1 METGKFFFI
10 IAFVVAVAGIFTIAQ
25 HFQGIDAANAVLIES
40 KSKLSQLKESLAV
53 RQDEWVK
60 IEAVAAKA
68 QQATTL
74 EAPLLQELDELKA
87 KHRRVEADFKY
98 MVSSIRSTVDKV
110 RVTAIGSEYPEVQ
123 LTTGK
128 TLKLAKIKKMDAM
141 NISFIHADGFT
152 IVPYDQLPE
161 EIRERFD
168 MGGNGLAEQ
177 VAAAEQAIQTA
188 KYAPVP
194 GGRSD
199 SRASADNFGVPGLQ
213 TVQGLTINCPIP
225 LSRAPTPAQTPAPVK
240 LQLFTGKEPVKEIDA
255 VVMVMDGP
263 SGKKIDLEKV
273 VQDSINET
281 IKSGLS
287 KASHS
292 MMDLTVSGH
301 SAKKTSLSG
310 ISSGQP
316 CFIESLYIQSD
327 GRIYMVQIGF
337 TAQDPKNRET
347 VTAIL
352 SSAKV
357 E

>member
-10 IAFVVAVAGIFTIAQ
+10 IALVSAVAGIFSVV
-25 HFQGIDAANAVLIES
+25 HYFQGVDAANAVLIES
-40 KSKLSQLKESLAV
+40 KSKLTQLKETLAV
-53 RQDEWVK
+53 RQGEWAK
-60 IEAVAAKA
+60 IEAVATKA
-68 QQATTL
+68 QEATTK
-74 EAPLLQELDELKA
+74 EAPLVQELDELKA
-87 KHRRVEADFKY
+87 KYRRVEGDFKY

-110 RVTAIGSEYPEVQ
+110 RATAVGSEYPEVQ

-199 SRASADNFGVPGLQ
+199 SRANADNFGVSGVQ
-213 TVQGLTINCPIP
+213 TVHGMTINCPMP
-225 LSRAPTPAQTPAPVK
+225 LKMVATPPPPGYRQMVGWEAK
-240 LQLFTGKEPVKEIDA
+240 NQLTGIEVNLAVSDA
-255 VVMVMDGP
+255 LESTGLNLDGGVAGAV
-263 SGKKIDLEKV
+263 SSLESAGV
-273 VQDSINET
+273 SNVA
-281 IKSGLS
+281 KSQ
-287 KASHS
+287 
-292 MMDLTVSGH
+292 MNVTVSDLPGRKC
-301 SAKKTSLSG
+301 SISG
-310 ISSGQP
+310 ISKGQP
-316 CFIESLYIQSD
+316 IFFELLMIQKEQ
-327 GRIYMVQIGF
+327 RMYMAMVIF
-337 TAQDPKNRET
+337 SNKDPKAREAAN
-347 VTAIL
+347 AIL
-352 SSAKV
+352 ASVKV

>member
-168 MGGNGLAEQ
+168 MGGSGLAEQ
-177 VAAAEQAIQTA
+177 IAAAEQAVQTA

-337 TAQDPKNRET
+337 TAKDPKNRET

>member
-10 IAFVVAVAGIFTIAQ
+10 IAFVSAVAGVFSFV
-25 HFQGIDAANAVLIES
+25 HYFQGVDSANAVLIES
-40 KSKLSQLKESLAV
+40 KSKLAQLKESLVV
-53 RQDEWVK
+53 RQGEWAK
-60 IEAVAAKA
+60 IEAVAVKAKEA
-68 QQATTL
+68 ATK

-87 KHRRVEADFKY
+87 KFRRAEGDFKC
-98 MVSSIRSTVDKV
+98 MVSSIRSSVEKV
-110 RVTAIGSEYPEVQ
+110 RATAVGSEYPEVQ

-128 TLKLAKIKKMDAM
+128 ILKLAKIKKMDAM

-177 VAAAEQAIQTA
+177 VAAAEQTIQTA
-188 KYAPVP
+188 KYSPVE
-194 GGRSD
+194 GRSRSGSGVD
-199 SRASADNFGVPGLQ
+199 KFGAPGLQ
-213 TVQGLTINCPIP
+213 TVQGLTIDCPIP
-225 LSRAPTPAQTPAPVK
+225 LSRAPTPAQTPGPVK
-240 LQLFTGKEPVKEIDA
+240 LQLFAGKELVKEIDA
-255 VVMVMDGP
+255 AVMVMDGP

-273 VQDSINET
+273 VQDSIDGT

-292 MMDLTVSGH
+292 MMDLKVSGH
-301 SAKKTSLSG
+301 PAKKASISG

-327 GRIYMVQIGF
+327 GRIYMIQIGF
-337 TAQDPKNRET
+337 TTKDPKNRET
-347 VTAIL
+347 VNAIL